1 MLNLGGVLD
10 VLADFFKNKILI
22 LSLCCFESW
31 FIEANNMNKAQ
42 KAAIMYASLRL
53 VPVIISQTIIMN
65 YSIKIRKYLKT

>member
-1 MLNLGGVLD
+1 
-10 VLADFFKNKILI
+10 
-22 LSLCCFESW
+22 
-31 FIEANNMNKAQ
+31 MNKAQ